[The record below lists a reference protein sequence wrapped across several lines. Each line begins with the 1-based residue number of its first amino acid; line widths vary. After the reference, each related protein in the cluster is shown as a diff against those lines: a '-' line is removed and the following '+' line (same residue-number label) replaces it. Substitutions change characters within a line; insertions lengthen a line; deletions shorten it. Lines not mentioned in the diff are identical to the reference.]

1 MQSDVKPTITRFILI
16 DDHTFTIHIYT
27 VYSPLYDRTTA
38 GFEDTLIGLLTAL
51 SPLQRLDKRGDD
63 LAALLLVEGD
73 DLLAELRDIWLHG
86 GQYPLLVR

>member
-16 DDHTFTIHIYT
+16 DDRTFTIHIYT

-38 GFEDTLIGLLTAL
+38 GFKDTLIGSLTAL

-63 LAALLLVEGD
+63 LAALLLVEVD
-73 DLLAELRDIWLHG
+73 DLLAHTSEVYIQCQLAFE
-86 GQYPLLVR
+86 